1 MRVLSFFDFILL
13 LTYGRVILSS
23 LLVHVYKLNI
33 HITGTHSIANPPAS
47 PFTAKSAAAGG
58 APIPRPVFGENIQYL
73 FRPPEASASA
83 FTQHS
88 PSVSS
93 WLTPAHEA
101 VATPEIDMR
110 DVEITPPRPI
120 RRDSKGVERKVPGKS
135 GDRNGVTEGESEDE
149 EDGDGDTSFERRVI
163 SNAAV
168 RRIARRRKQGGG
180 AGRRTK
186 SRLREL
192 VRSGDAGEATGEYSS
207 EDDDYN
213 GRRDGTGRA
222 VVPTTSNHYTLNM
235 PGPAPAKNETPY
247 VLLGYVYIV
256 ITF

>member
-1 MRVLSFFDFILL
+1 M
-13 LTYGRVILSS
+13 
-23 LLVHVYKLNI
+23 
-33 HITGTHSIANPPAS
+33 
-47 PFTAKSAAAGG
+47 
-58 APIPRPVFGENIQYL
+58 
-73 FRPPEASASA
+73 
-83 FTQHS
+83 
-88 PSVSS
+88 
-93 WLTPAHEA
+93 
-101 VATPEIDMR
+101 ATPEIDMR

-120 RRDSKGVERKVPGKS
+120 RRDSKGGERKVPGKS
-135 GDRNGVTEGESEDE
+135 GDRNGVTDGESEED
-149 EDGDGDTSFERRVI
+149 EDGDGGGDTSFERRLI

-186 SRLREL
+186 SRLGEL
-192 VRSGDAGEATGEYSS
+192 VRSGDAGEVVGEYSS
-207 EDDDYN
+207 DDDDYN
-213 GRRDGTGRA
+213 GRRDGKGRA